1 MINLLPTDY
10 REDIF
15 YARKNT
21 ILIKWLV
28 VLVISSLGVA
38 LIIVSGLLYTRH
50 LAQVQ
55 SKENSAKLESL
66 KSQNIDEVNKELA
79 TISDNIKL
87 TLQVLSKEVLF
98 SKLIKQIGSIL
109 PANTALDGLT
119 IESIEGGLTLKAS
132 AQDVESAT
140 QLQLNLEDKNNGI
153 FEKADIDNISCKTE
167 SSGGYPCTVLI
178 RAVFKKQNNPYLF
191 IDPKYAPKASSST
204 EKKP

>member
-10 REDIF
+10 REEIF

-28 VLVISSLGVA
+28 VLIISSFGVA
-38 LIIVSGLLYTRH
+38 LIVISGLLYTRH

-55 SKENSAKLESL
+55 AKENNIKLESL

-109 PANTALDGLT
+109 PANTALDGLN

-132 AQDVESAT
+132 ALDVESAT

-153 FEKADIDNISCKTE
+153 FEKADIDNISCKA
-167 SSGGYPCTVLI
+167 GGTSQYPCTVLI
-178 RAVFKKQNNPYLF
+178 KAVFKKQNNPYLF
-191 IDPKYAPKASSST
+191 IDPKYAPKATTT